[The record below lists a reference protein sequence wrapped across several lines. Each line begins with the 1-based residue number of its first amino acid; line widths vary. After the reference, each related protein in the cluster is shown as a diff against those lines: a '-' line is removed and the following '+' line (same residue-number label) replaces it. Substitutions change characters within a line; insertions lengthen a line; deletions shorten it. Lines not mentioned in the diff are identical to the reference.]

1 MQCWNCKQTIADGAA
16 ACVFCESQQA
26 DDPAA
31 EITAIQQQLEKSDL
45 SAEERAGLES
55 KLQEFEKMLHSMLDS
70 IDEPA
75 RQELQDLAADSKT
88 AEDFAAAILIGDCPS
103 CGSAETQDCENVI
116 GIADPSVGRCRK
128 CGVLFCPDCG
138 VVFVNDKPTA
148 ASQKCPHC
156 GSTDTSY
163 EASQELPEDGADLA
177 DTFVLECY
185 SCGDEYCAFC
195 GSPLAP
201 AEEDAAWPITCDL
214 TEEETDQQLS
224 RKTISTTNQ
233 SGASYRAP
241 VDKLLTLGQPKRH
254 GTSVNYEKL
263 GIGREQ
269 VPELIRMTTDEALN
283 SGPTDSQW
291 VWAPVHAWWALAQ
304 LQAAEAIAPLLSLLP
319 RINGQNDDWV
329 GEDVPRVLAA
339 IGPVTIDPVAAYL
352 ADPAHDDWAR
362 VAAASTLGMVGQKH
376 PETRA
381 MCIARLSAQL
391 ERFAEQSDL
400 VNAYLISPLLD
411 LRAVESAPVMERA
424 FAAGR
429 VDEMA
434 QGDWED
440 VQIELGLK
448 THREHPP
455 KPNEL
460 TRLGEQMRAALGV
473 KLTADHQLVPLE
485 AEEVPMLEAPAS
497 KKVGRNDPCPCGSG
511 KKFKKCCGR

>member
-16 ACVFCESQQA
+16 ACVVCEARQA

-31 EITAIQQQLEKSDL
+31 EIAAIQRQLAKSDL

-55 KLQEFEKMLHSMLDS
+55 ELQEFEKMLQSTLDS
-70 IDEPA
+70 IDEPV
-75 RQELQDLAADSKT
+75 RQELQDLARDSKT

-116 GIADPSVGRCRK
+116 GIADSSVGRCRK
-128 CGVLFCPDCG
+128 CGVLFCPECG
-138 VVFVNDKPTA
+138 VVFVNDKPTV

-163 EASQELPEDGADLA
+163 DASQELPEDEADLA
-177 DTFVLECY
+177 DALVLQCY
-185 SCGDEYCAFC
+185 SCGEEYCAFC
-195 GSPLAP
+195 GSLLAS
-201 AEEDAAWPITCDL
+201 AEEDAPWPITCDL
-214 TEEETDQQLS
+214 PREETDRQLG
-224 RKTISTTNQ
+224 RNAISTANQ
-233 SGASYRAP
+233 TSVSYVAP
-241 VDKLLTLGQPKRH
+241 VDKLLTLGEPKQH
-254 GTSVNYEKL
+254 SPHVDYKKL
-263 GIGREQ
+263 GIGRDQ
-269 VPELIRMTTDEALN
+269 VPELIRMATDEALN
-283 SGPTDSQW
+283 SEPAESPL

-304 LQAAEAIAPLLSLLP
+304 LQAAEAITPLLSLLP
-319 RINGQNDDWV
+319 RINENQDDWV
-329 GEDVPRVLAA
+329 NEEIPCVLAA
-339 IGPVTIDPVAAYL
+339 IGPVAIEPVTAYL
-352 ADPAHDDWAR
+352 ADPTHDDWAR
-362 VAAASTLGMVGQKH
+362 VAAASTLGIVGQQH

-381 MCIARLSAQL
+381 TCIARLTTQL

-448 THREHPP
+448 THREHPA

-460 TRLGEQMRAALGV
+460 TRLGEQMRTALGV
-473 KLTADHQLVPLE
+473 KLTADNQLVPLE

>member
-16 ACVFCESQQA
+16 ACVFCEAQQA

-31 EITAIQQQLEKSDL
+31 EI
-45 SAEERAGLES
+45 
-55 KLQEFEKMLHSMLDS
+55 
-70 IDEPA
+70 P
-75 RQELQDLAADSKT
+75 
-88 AEDFAAAILIGDCPS
+88 
-103 CGSAETQDCENVI
+103 
-116 GIADPSVGRCRK
+116 
-128 CGVLFCPDCG
+128 
-138 VVFVNDKPTA
+138 
-148 ASQKCPHC
+148 
-156 GSTDTSY
+156 
-163 EASQELPEDGADLA
+163 
-177 DTFVLECY
+177 
-185 SCGDEYCAFC
+185 
-195 GSPLAP
+195 
-201 AEEDAAWPITCDL
+201 AWPITCDL
-214 TEEETDQQLS
+214 PREETDRQLG
-224 RKTISTTNQ
+224 RNAISTTNQ

-241 VDKLLTLGQPKRH
+241 VDKLLTLGEPKQHSPR
-254 GTSVNYEKL
+254 VDYQKL
-263 GIGREQ
+263 GIGRAQ
-269 VPELIRMTTDEALN
+269 VPELIRMATDEVLN
-283 SGPTDSQW
+283 SGPADSQW

-304 LQAAEAIAPLLSLLP
+304 LQAKEAIAPLLSLLP
-319 RINGQNDDWV
+319 RINENQDDWV
-329 GEDVPRVLAA
+329 NEEIPRTLAA

-376 PETRA
+376 PETRTT
-381 MCIARLSAQL
+381 CIARLATQL

-473 KLTADHQLVPLE
+473 KLTADNQLVPLE
-485 AEEVPMLEAPAS
+485 AEEVPMLEAPAP